1 MSPSFVVFYKGGALR
16 FLKYFHKKMGD
27 IRAHPQTLRVK
38 ECVLAAVKPDERDR
52 VRLSEPIRRQMEGR
66 LVVENFDS
74 LCVTKLIETLPR
86 RSRVYSRAPNR
97 GGAQVVVLSR
107 LDVYYPLD
115 EQVWRVRKIILFILW
130 VVMPVVGALTLL
142 FT

>member
-1 MSPSFVVFYKGGALR
+1 V
-16 FLKYFHKKMGD
+16 
-27 IRAHPQTLRVK
+27 HPQTVRVK

-52 VRLSEPIRRQMEGR
+52 VRLSEPARRQMEGR

-74 LCVTKLIETLPR
+74 LCVSKLLETLPR
-86 RSRVYSRAPNR
+86 RSRVFCRAPNR
-97 GGAQVVVLSR
+97 GGTQVVLSR

-115 EQVWRVRKIILFILW
+115 DQVWRVRKIILFVLW
-130 VVMPVVGALTLL
+130 VILPVVGASVLL